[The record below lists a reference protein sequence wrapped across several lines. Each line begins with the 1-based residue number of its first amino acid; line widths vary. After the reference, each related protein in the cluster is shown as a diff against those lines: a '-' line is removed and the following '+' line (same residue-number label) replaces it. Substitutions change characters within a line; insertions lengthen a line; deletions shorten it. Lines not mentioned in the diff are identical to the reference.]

1 MAVVFVVDLKGCSQ
15 HKHIFISSLD
25 FLLIMSYLQEFEID
39 SYNSVVLGGSSHLI
53 NTSSPSSGLTY
64 RWEFGSS
71 ANQSVTKYPLY
82 TFYNYGII
90 DTTVQVKLVITAGGS
105 GCSDSITK
113 QIIIKPL
120 PRPNF
125 NLSDSVL
132 CYPNML
138 TVNNI
143 SANPKQPRTVFD
155 EDQLTE
161 LALSIKEVGLLQ
173 PPVVRSIG
181 NGKYQLIMGERRFRA
196 AKLAGLK
203 SIPVI
208 IRQTNDDQLLREAL
222 VENIHRSQL
231 NPLEEGAAYQQLL
244 NDFGYTHDEL
254 AIKLS
259 KSRPVITN
267 TMRLLNLPPAVQ
279 RRVAA
284 GVISAGHARAL
295 LSLTDEKEIENLANR
310 IVAEGLTV
318 RAVEEIVASGVAS
331 VKTAGIKKGKL
342 IAPKLA
348 QISADLS
355 DRLDTRVRVELG
367 RKKGKIVI
375 EFATVEDLERINKL
389 IK

>member
-1 MAVVFVVDLKGCSQ
+1 MSARKGGLGRG
-15 HKHIFISSLD
+15 LD
-25 FLLIMSYLQEFEID
+25 ALIPTSIIPTEIKTQAGVIAADRDEID
-39 SYNSVVLGGSSHLI
+39 
-53 NTSSPSSGLTY
+53 
-64 RWEFGSS
+64 
-71 ANQSVTKYPLY
+71 
-82 TFYNYGII
+82 
-90 DTTVQVKLVITAGGS
+90 
-105 GCSDSITK
+105 
-113 QIIIKPL
+113 
-120 PRPNF
+120 
-125 NLSDSVL
+125 
-132 CYPNML
+132 
-138 TVNNI
+138 VNNI

-208 IRQTNDDQLLREAL
+208 IRQTSDDQLLREAL

-254 AIKLS
+254 ATKLS

-267 TMRLLNLPPAVQ
+267 TMRLLNLPPSVQ

-310 IVAEGLTV
+310 IVSEGLTV
-318 RAVEEIVASGVAS
+318 RAIEEIVASGGAKVKGGS
-331 VKTAGIKKGKL
+331 VRSGKIL
-342 IAPKLA
+342 APKLKEIA
-348 QISADLS
+348 DDLS
-355 DRLDTRVRVELG
+355 DYLDTRVNVELG
-367 RKKGKIVI
+367 KQKGKIVI
-375 EFATVEDLERINKL
+375 EFATVEDLVRINTK
-389 IK
+389 IQKNK

>member
-1 MAVVFVVDLKGCSQ
+1 MSARKGGLGRG
-15 HKHIFISSLD
+15 LD
-25 FLLIMSYLQEFEID
+25 ALIPTSIIPTEIKTQAGVIAADRDEID
-39 SYNSVVLGGSSHLI
+39 
-53 NTSSPSSGLTY
+53 
-64 RWEFGSS
+64 
-71 ANQSVTKYPLY
+71 
-82 TFYNYGII
+82 
-90 DTTVQVKLVITAGGS
+90 
-105 GCSDSITK
+105 
-113 QIIIKPL
+113 
-120 PRPNF
+120 
-125 NLSDSVL
+125 
-132 CYPNML
+132 
-138 TVNNI
+138 VNNI

-208 IRQTNDDQLLREAL
+208 IRQTSNDQLLREAL

-244 NDFGYTHDEL
+244 NDFSYTHDEL
-254 AIKLS
+254 AAKLS

-318 RAVEEIVASGVAS
+318 RAVEEIVASGGAK
-331 VKTAGIKKGKL
+331 VKGGSIRSGKIL
-342 IAPKLA
+342 APRLKEIA
-348 QISADLS
+348 DELS
-355 DRLDTRVRVELG
+355 DHLDTRVNVELG
-367 RKKGKIVI
+367 KQKGKIVI
-375 EFATVEDLERINKL
+375 EFATIEDLERISKV
-389 IK
+389 IKN

>member
-1 MAVVFVVDLKGCSQ
+1 MSTRKGGLGRG
-15 HKHIFISSLD
+15 LD
-25 FLLIMSYLQEFEID
+25 ALIPTSVIPTEIKTQAGVIAADRDEID
-39 SYNSVVLGGSSHLI
+39 I
-53 NTSSPSSGLTY
+53 
-64 RWEFGSS
+64 
-71 ANQSVTKYPLY
+71 
-82 TFYNYGII
+82 
-90 DTTVQVKLVITAGGS
+90 
-105 GCSDSITK
+105 
-113 QIIIKPL
+113 
-120 PRPNF
+120 
-125 NLSDSVL
+125 
-132 CYPNML
+132 
-138 TVNNI
+138 NNI

-208 IRQTNDDQLLREAL
+208 IRQTSDDQLLREAL

-231 NPLEEGAAYQQLL
+231 NPLEEAAAYQQLL

-254 AIKLS
+254 ASKLS

-267 TMRLLNLPPAVQ
+267 TMRLLNLPAAVQ

-295 LSLTDEKEIENLANR
+295 LSLTNEKEIENLANR

-318 RAVEEIVASGVAS
+318 RAVEEIVASGGAK
-331 VKTAGIKKGKL
+331 VKGGSIRSGKI
-342 IAPKLA
+342 IAPKLKEIA
-348 QISADLS
+348 DDLS
-355 DRLDTRVRVELG
+355 DHLDTRVNVELG
-367 RKKGKIVI
+367 KQKGKIVI
-375 EFATVEDLERINKL
+375 EFATIEDLERISKV
-389 IK
+389 IKN

>member
-1 MAVVFVVDLKGCSQ
+1 MSARKGGLGRGLDALIPTSIIPTEIKTQAGIVAADWDEVD
-15 HKHIFISSLD
+15 
-25 FLLIMSYLQEFEID
+25 
-39 SYNSVVLGGSSHLI
+39 
-53 NTSSPSSGLTY
+53 
-64 RWEFGSS
+64 
-71 ANQSVTKYPLY
+71 
-82 TFYNYGII
+82 
-90 DTTVQVKLVITAGGS
+90 
-105 GCSDSITK
+105 
-113 QIIIKPL
+113 
-120 PRPNF
+120 
-125 NLSDSVL
+125 
-132 CYPNML
+132 
-138 TVNNI
+138 VNNI

-208 IRQTNDDQLLREAL
+208 IRQTADDQLLREAL

-254 AIKLS
+254 ATKLS

-267 TMRLLNLPPAVQ
+267 TMRLLNLPAAVQ

-318 RAVEEIVASGVAS
+318 RAVEEIVASGGAKVKGGS
-331 VKTAGIKKGKL
+331 VRSGKM
-342 IAPKLA
+342 IAPKLKEIA
-348 QISADLS
+348 DDLS
-355 DRLDTRVRVELG
+355 DHLDTRVNVELG
-367 RKKGKIVI
+367 KQKGKIVI
-375 EFATVEDLERINKL
+375 EFATIEDLERISKV
-389 IK
+389 IKN